1 MVTGVIYRY
10 ISPSGKSYI
19 GQTTN
24 EVFRRRMWF
33 GDGRYTGGRSKID
46 MARKKYG
53 RENFRYEVIHR
64 QQFFTLEE
72 ATTELNRLE
81 AYYIGYYDTYKNGYN
96 STIGGD
102 GSRGYKADD
111 ITRAK
116 LSVAR
121 KGKKKPEGFGE
132 KISKAQKGRPKS
144 TETRRRLSETKKNT
158 GKKIV
163 QYDLE
168 GNYIR
173 TWNNIDEVSKALGVC
188 RESIAGCCRGK
199 SKSAHKS
206 IWRYSISGIP
216 EVVSAKSRRKDSR
229 HILQLTLNGEILRE
243 FPSIQDAANFVGVAS
258 TNLSACCRQ
267 KVNSIK
273 GYKWRYKDV

>member
-1 MVTGVIYRY
+1 M
-10 ISPSGKSYI
+10 
-19 GQTTN
+19 
-24 EVFRRRMWF
+24 
-33 GDGRYTGGRSKID
+33 
-46 MARKKYG
+46 
-53 RENFRYEVIHR
+53 
-64 QQFFTLEE
+64 
-72 ATTELNRLE
+72 
-81 AYYIGYYDTYKNGYN
+81 
-96 STIGGD
+96 
-102 GSRGYKADD
+102 
-111 ITRAK
+111 
-116 LSVAR
+116 
-121 KGKKKPEGFGE
+121 
-132 KISKAQKGRPKS
+132 
-144 TETRRRLSETKKNT
+144 

-243 FPSIQDAANFVGVAS
+243 FPSIQDAADFVGVAS

-273 GYKWRYKDV
+273 GYKWRYKNV

>member
-24 EVFRRRMWF
+24 EVYGRRMWF
-33 GDGRYTGGRSKID
+33 GRGRYTGGRSKID
-46 MARKKYG
+46 RARKKYG
-53 RENFRYEVIHR
+53 RENFKYEVIHK
-64 QQFFTLEE
+64 QQFSTLEE
-72 ATTELNRLE
+72 ATIELNRLE

-102 GSRGYKADD
+102 GSRGYKVGDV
-111 ITRAK
+111 TRNKISIAG
-116 LSVAR
+116 

-132 KISKAQKGRPKS
+132 KISRAQKGRPKS
-144 TETRRRLSETKKNT
+144 IETKKKLSEI
-158 GKKIV
+158 KKNNGNKII
-163 QYDLE
+163 QYDLK
-168 GNYIR
+168 GNYIK

-199 SKSAHKS
+199 SKSAHKYM
-206 IWRYSISGIP
+206 WRYSTSGIP
-216 EVVSAKSRRKDSR
+216 ETISAKPRRKDSKY
-229 HILQLTLNGEILRE
+229 ILQLTLNGEILRE
-243 FPSIQDAANFVGVAS
+243 FSSIQDAADFIGVAP
-258 TNLSACCRQ
+258 TNLSACCKQ

-273 GYKWRYKDV
+273 GYKWRYKNV